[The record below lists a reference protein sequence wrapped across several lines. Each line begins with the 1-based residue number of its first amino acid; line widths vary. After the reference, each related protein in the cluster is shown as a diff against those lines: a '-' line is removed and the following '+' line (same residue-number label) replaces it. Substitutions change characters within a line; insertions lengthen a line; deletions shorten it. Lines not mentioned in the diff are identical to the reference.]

1 MNILKK
7 KKFFKNKRNYI
18 FINGKLIFRNK
29 IQKPLVFTSLPNNK
43 FKDNLSSTKTN
54 KSVNLLKHTKQTI
67 ENFK

>member
-7 KKFFKNKRNYI
+7 KKFFINKRNSI
-18 FINGKLIFRNK
+18 FINGKLILRNK
-29 IQKPLVFTSLPNNK
+29 IQKPLLVSSLPNNK
-43 FKDNLSSTKTN
+43 LKDNLSSTITN

>member
-7 KKFFKNKRNYI
+7 KKFFINKRNSI
-18 FINGKLIFRNK
+18 FINGKLILRNK
-29 IQKPLVFTSLPNNK
+29 IQKPLFVSSLPNNK
-43 FKDNLSSTKTN
+43 LKDNLSSTITN

>member
-7 KKFFKNKRNYI
+7 KKIFINKRNSI
-18 FINGKLIFRNK
+18 FINGKLILRNK
-29 IQKPLVFTSLPNNK
+29 IQKPLLVSSLPNNK
-43 FKDNLSSTKTN
+43 LKDNLSSTKTN

>member
-7 KKFFKNKRNYI
+7 KNFFINKRNSI
-18 FINGKLIFRNK
+18 FINGKLILRNK
-29 IQKPLVFTSLPNNK
+29 IQKPLLVSSLPNNK
-43 FKDNLSSTKTN
+43 LKDNLSSTITN